1 MLLGKI
7 IQEIKKKKELKHL
20 DKNFISSRI
29 LDYTKQHKINLEKD
43 FSKFSR
49 TSQYRQMFK
58 EIRKQCRLVYGSFQQ
73 VKETRSR
80 EAYEK
85 IFNEAKGNKVL
96 DIGCGYSPLEYLSIY
111 PEKTYYLC
119 DLDEDAIKKINS
131 FMHNHKIKG
140 KAFLFNPVD
149 QPISKLPKADIV
161 LLLKVLESFEAIKRN
176 ITYEILK
183 SLKCKKIII
192 SFSKVALGGKERI
205 KKSGRLWL
213 RKMLDRLNYRY
224 TISDID
230 KEIFFFIEK

>member
-20 DKNFISSRI
+20 DSDFISSRV
-29 LDYTKQHKINLEKD
+29 LDYAKKHKLTLEED

-73 VKETRSR
+73 VKETRNR

-85 IFNEAKGNKVL
+85 IFNEAKGKIIL

-119 DLDEDAIKKINS
+119 DLDEDAIKKINNL
-131 FMHNHKIKG
+131 MNLHKIKG

-149 QPISKLPKADIV
+149 DSLAKLTKADIV

-192 SFSKVALGGKERI
+192 SFSKVALGGKEKIR
-205 KKSGRLWL
+205 KSGRLWL
-213 RKMLDRLNYRY
+213 RRMLDKLNYKY

-230 KEIFFFIEK
+230 KEIFFFVEK